1 EVISTDKNGD
11 KVQFEAVQKEA
22 ILKSL
27 YRPPITIIQGP
38 PGTGKT
44 TVITELIRQ
53 ILAKDHQAKI
63 LITSQ
68 TNLAVDNVLQRMAK
82 VKGISFI

>member
-1 EVISTDKNGD
+1 
-11 KVQFEAVQKEA
+11 AAQKDA

-44 TVITELIRQ
+44 AVITELIRQ

-82 VKGISFI
+82 VKGISFIRLGRNIEDTEINK